1 MLQAVMIEKCT
12 GGPINLALEVGG
24 DRNTARTGR
33 GWGQSRCASPA
44 LTSDNYLVRQR
55 GPACNPNNRSV
66 GVKMTRVI
74 ALALLTVLAACTTET
89 IYMKNRATGETAIC
103 GAHSMAFPI
112 YATIAA
118 THDQECVQNYKDQ
131 GFVRTAAPN

>member
-1 MLQAVMIEKCT
+1 MILLRWILT
-12 GGPINLALEVGG
+12 GSLVALG
-24 DRNTARTGR
+24 
-33 GWGQSRCASPA
+33 
-44 LTSDNYLVRQR
+44 
-55 GPACNPNNRSV
+55 
-66 GVKMTRVI
+66 
-74 ALALLTVLAACTTET
+74 ACTTEA

-131 GFVRTAAPN
+131 GFLRVATPN

>member
-1 MLQAVMIEKCT
+1 MGRIFALIL
-12 GGPINLALEVGG
+12 LAGL
-24 DRNTARTGR
+24 
-33 GWGQSRCASPA
+33 SS
-44 LTSDNYLVRQR
+44 
-55 GPACNPNNRSV
+55 
-66 GVKMTRVI
+66 
-74 ALALLTVLAACTTET
+74 CTTET

-103 GAHSMAFPI
+103 GAHPMAFPI